1 MRKLIIGFLNKVMNQ
16 VDFLQFLDFAA
27 ILKLSMCNKKFRR
40 FLDPLHMNSVGRRNP
55 RLARVAAIHLLPNPL
70 DLTIRQ
76 IERKFGLA
84 IRKIS
89 DFGRLD
95 GEIAK
100 DQMLRVLDSQPDT
113 QKF

>member
-1 MRKLIIGFLNKVMNQ
+1 MRKLIIGFLNRAMNQ
-16 VDFLQFLDFAA
+16 VDFLQFLDFAT

-55 RLARVAAIHLLPNPL
+55 RLARIAAIHLLPNPH

-84 IRKIS
+84 IRKIA
-89 DFGRLD
+89 DFGKLD
-95 GEIAK
+95 GMIPK
-100 DQMLRVLDSQPDT
+100 DMLFRVLETAPDT
-113 QKF
+113 QRF